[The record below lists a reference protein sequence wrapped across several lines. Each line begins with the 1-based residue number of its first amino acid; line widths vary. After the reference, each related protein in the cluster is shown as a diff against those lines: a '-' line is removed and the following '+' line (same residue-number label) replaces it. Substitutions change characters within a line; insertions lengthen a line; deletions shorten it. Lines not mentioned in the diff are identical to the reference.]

1 MSLKHSIR
9 CAFKEGL
16 GLDGQPGA
24 KEIRFSRITV
34 SGVGRSRSASVTL
47 SNGTQIYGHVY
58 LERDGRFTVV
68 VQRIVDREIQHPWRW
83 HYGQLRHR

>member
-16 GLDGQPGA
+16 GMDGQPGA

-58 LERDGRFTVV
+58 LERDGRFAVV
-68 VQRIVDREIQHPWRW
+68 IMTILGCEIWHPWSW
-83 HYGQLRHR
+83 HRGYLRPQ